1 MKILLSTPFDL
12 TCPGGV
18 NAHVLHLDREL
29 QRLGHTTRVLSPG
42 ASHNEVEDDGHF
54 YRIGTTIPIPANG
67 STARV
72 TLSPFLTEQV
82 QAILARE
89 QFDIVHLN
97 DPLTSTLHLT
107 VLANSDAINVGTFH
121 ASNSS
126 YFGYN
131 LVYRLGKPVFS
142 WFFER
147 LHYRI
152 AVSPVARDFIGH
164 YFPAAYDLVPNGI
177 DYNEFGPDVEPDP
190 VYGDDQPTVLF
201 VGRFDE
207 SRKGFRYLLEAMGN
221 VQQAIPNARL
231 LVVGPGDPS
240 WYQGMIRRYR
250 VRNVVFTGEIPKE
263 DLPHMYAAADVFCAP
278 STGRESF
285 GIVLL
290 EAMASGKPVI
300 ATNIDGYRLVAR
312 DNKEALLVEPANA
325 DQLGRAIQR
334 VLQDPDLSARLGC
347 AGRSRAAVF
356 SWPRIARR
364 VVECYEWA
372 AKRSERSTP
381 TLTASSTLSGSTRRP

>member
-1 MKILLSTPFDL
+1 MKVLLSTPFDM

-42 ASHNEVEDDGHF
+42 ARQNEVEDDGHF
-54 YRIGTTIPIPANG
+54 FRIGTAIPIPANG

-82 QAILARE
+82 QAILDRE
-89 QFDIVHLN
+89 KFDIVHLH

-107 VLANSDAINVGTFH
+107 VLANSSAVNVGTFH

-147 LHYRI
+147 LDYRI
-152 AVSPVARDFIGH
+152 AVSPVARDFIAH
-164 YFPAAYDLVPNGI
+164 YFRAPYDLIPNGI
-177 DYNEFGPDVEPDP
+177 DYDTFGPNAGPDP
-190 VYGDDQPTVLF
+190 IYTSDQPTVLF

-207 SRKGFRYLLEAMGN
+207 SRKGFRYLLEAMGY
-221 VQQAIPNARL
+221 VQQSVPQARL

-240 WYQGMIRRYR
+240 YYQNMIRRHQ

-263 DLPHMYAAADVFCAP
+263 SLPHMYAAADVFCAP

-290 EAMASGKPVI
+290 EAMASGKPVV
-300 ATNIDGYRLVAR
+300 ATDIDGYRLVAR
-312 DNKEALLVEPANA
+312 DNREALLVEPADA
-325 DQLGRAIQR
+325 EKLGRAITR
-334 VLQDPDLSARLGC
+334 VLRDPDLAGRLGD
-347 AGRSRAAVF
+347 AGRTRAALY

-372 AKRSERSTP
+372 GDRAERP
-381 TLTASSTLSGSTRRP
+381 YPELTASPLSGSSRRP